1 MTTPAPGPPGEL
13 VLGNA
18 RRFQRDL
25 IQTLLDGCR
34 DHGDVVRFD
43 GIGPLFPVYLVA
55 HPDGVKH
62 VLQDNH
68 RNYPKTPFVNNRWRA
83 LVGEG
88 LICSEGDFWRQQ
100 RRLCQPVF
108 QRSLVKR
115 FAGTMTEST
124 GELLTRWARE
134 ERAGR
139 EIDLTT
145 DMTRLALSVLGQ
157 ALFDANW
164 RKDADAMA
172 AAVEVTIGEAYRRFG
187 QFVSI
192 PDSIPTPANRRF
204 AASKAR
210 LDEIIYRVIE
220 HRRAAALPHPDDL
233 LEALLT
239 ATLPDG
245 SHMPVEQ
252 VRNEVMTFM
261 FGGHETVAAG
271 LTWALHLL
279 SRHVEVTRRLEREVR
294 DVLGGRLPT
303 LADLEFLPYST
314 KVVHECLRLY
324 PPVWLISRTPSADD
338 SINGYRIPAGSMVLL
353 SPYVTHRH
361 PDVWVNP
368 DGFDPDR
375 WDAESV
381 PGNHRFAWW
390 PFSGGPRKCIGDFF
404 GQLEMQLVIVMIT
417 QRFRVESVPGVAA
430 VPKPGITLGQQ
441 EHLMVRLRALADDPE
456 PDRVD
461 AERGDLAKARDTGP
475 VTCPYPHHKEI
486 GSVFTNDRQ

>member
-1 MTTPAPGPPGEL
+1 MTKPAPGPRGEL
-13 VLGNA
+13 ILGNA

-25 IQTLLDGCR
+25 IPTLLAGR
-34 DHGDVVRFD
+34 QEYGDVVRFD

-68 RNYPKTPFVNNRWRA
+68 RNYPKTPIVNNRWRA

-100 RRLCQPVF
+100 RRLSQPAF
-108 QRSLVKR
+108 QRHLVQR
-115 FAGTMTEST
+115 FAPTMTEST
-124 GELLTRWARE
+124 GELLNRWARDD
-134 ERAGR
+134 RAGR

-145 DMTRLALSVLGQ
+145 DMTRLALNVLGQ

-164 RKDADAMA
+164 RQDADAMA
-172 AAVEVTIGEAYRRFG
+172 EAVHVTIGEAYRRFG

-192 PDSIPTPANRRF
+192 PDGIPTPANRRF

-210 LDEIIYRVIE
+210 LDEIIYRVID
-220 HRRAAALPHPDDL
+220 HRRRAAAPHPDDL

-245 SHMPVEQ
+245 SRMPVEQ

-271 LTWALHLL
+271 LTWALYLL
-279 SRHVEVTRRLEREVR
+279 SRHVEVARRLEREVR
-294 DVLGGRLPT
+294 DVLGGRPPT
-303 LADLEFLPYST
+303 MADLASLPYIGA
-314 KVVHECLRLY
+314 VVQECLRLY
-324 PPVWLISRTPSADD
+324 PPVWLISRTPAADD
-338 SINGYRIPAGSMVLL
+338 IINGYGIPAGSMVLL

-361 PDVWVNP
+361 PDVWSNP
-368 DGFDPDR
+368 AGFDPDR
-375 WDAESV
+375 WDAESA
-381 PGNHRFAWW
+381 PGRHRFAWW

-404 GQLEMQLVIVMIT
+404 GQLEMQLVIVMIV
-417 QRFRVESVPGVAA
+417 QRFRLESLPGMAP

-441 EHLMVRLRALADDPE
+441 EHLKVRLRALADE
-456 PDRVD
+456 PALSGADVPASVATD
-461 AERGDLAKARDTGP
+461 EDGP
-475 VTCPYPHHKEI
+475 RICPYPHDRTI
-486 GSVFTNDRQ
+486 GSIQR